1 MPYELNF
8 EAEPFGVR
16 GRGEGPDN
24 EGFLGNLGGFFKA
37 ASAPAAQ
44 IIDRTAFGT
53 KTHRKGTRDINT
65 LTALVLHQTAF
76 SRGNAADKYDN
87 IPVHFVVTPD
97 GKVVQLHPLAA
108 YLWSS
113 NGLNPRSVAVEF
125 VGNFRDIR
133 GNFYKP
139 EKFGCHALTQAQ
151 IDAGRALIKYLKTQM
166 PKFQHVLAHR
176 QSSDQRDND
185 PGPEVWYHVG
195 QWALNNLG
203 LRDGD
208 RPNFTVG
215 TGKPIPQEWRNWG
228 QLAAARPVP
237 ASSSKRCRG
246 GYSGELEGYEA
257 EFEGGY
263 EGEYEFEEN
272 KQNALDLNN
281 PAVAK
286 VLRGALGLAAGVKLP
301 PTGSLGPQAGALLRT
316 FQKQHRIKPNGVVGP
331 RTLRALGNH
340 IIRNIS
346 TREAE
351 FEGEG
356 PLGTTDCAQRCR
368 QNFEN
373 CIRNSTFG
381 LQCIAS
387 LQFCLRNC
395 APQQIPP
402 QQIPPQQIPPQQIP
416 PQQRPTLRRG
426 SSGPAVADA
435 QVRLNRWLARTPRVG
450 LPPLVV
456 DGQFGAKTDAMVRA
470 FQRAHGLQADGVVG
484 PITWGRLLNF

>member
-1 MPYELNF
+1 MDNELTF
-8 EAEPFGVR
+8 EAEPFSGY
-16 GRGEGPDN
+16 GQGEGPDN
-24 EGFLGNLGGFFKA
+24 EGFLGSLFKT
-37 ASAPAAQ
+37 ASAPAPAAQ

-53 KTHRKGTRDINT
+53 KSHRKGTRDINT

-76 SRGNAADKYDN
+76 SRGDAADKYDN
-87 IPVHFVVTPD
+87 IPVHFVITPD
-97 GKVVQLHPLAA
+97 GKTVQLHPLTA

-113 NGLNPRSVAVEF
+113 NGLNARSVAVEF

-139 EKFGCHALTQAQ
+139 EQFGCHSLTQAQ
-151 IDAGRALIKYLKTQM
+151 VNAGRELIKYLRTQI

-195 QWALNNLG
+195 QWAVNNLG
-203 LRDGD
+203 LKDGG
-208 RPNFTVG
+208 PNFSVG
-215 TGKPIPQEWRNWG
+215 TGKPIPQEWRDWG
-228 QLAAARPVP
+228 QLAASRPVP

-257 EFEGGY
+257 EFEG
-263 EGEYEFEEN
+263 EHEFEEN
-272 KQNALDLNN
+272 KQNALDLDN

-286 VLRGALGLAAGVKLP
+286 VLRGALSLATGVKLP
-301 PTGSLGPQAGALLRT
+301 PTRSLGPQAGALLRT
-316 FQKQHRIKPNGVVGP
+316 FQKQHRIKPDGVVGP
-331 RTLRALGNH
+331 RTLHALGRHLVSNLPQ
-340 IIRNIS
+340 
-346 TREAE
+346 REAE
-351 FEGEG
+351 LEGEG
-356 PLGTTDCAQRCR
+356 PLGNTNCAQRCR
-368 QNFEN
+368 ENFEN
-373 CIRNSTFG
+373 CIKNSTFG

-416 PQQRPTLRRG
+416 PQQRPTIRRG

-435 QVRLNRWLARTPRVG
+435 QVRLNRWRARTPRVG

-470 FQRAHGLQADGVVG
+470 FQRDQGLQADGVVG
-484 PITWGRLLNF
+484 PITWGRLLKF